1 MIWDIFTLVNYAL
14 VCNQQVRRWSKTEY
28 TECNF
33 CKMPVSNISEAKSGD
48 HIKPKVADINYK
60 VKGRLM
66 GMSYMEF
73 KLREWN
79 GELLTQR

>member
-1 MIWDIFTLVNYAL
+1 
-14 VCNQQVRRWSKTEY
+14 
-28 TECNF
+28 
-33 CKMPVSNISEAKSGD
+33 MPVSNISEAKSGD